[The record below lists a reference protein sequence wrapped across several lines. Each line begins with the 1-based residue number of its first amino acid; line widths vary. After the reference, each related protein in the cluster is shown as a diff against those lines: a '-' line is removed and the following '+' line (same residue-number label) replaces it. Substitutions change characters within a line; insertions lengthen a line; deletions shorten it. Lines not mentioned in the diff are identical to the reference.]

1 VVVVDRVVPLDP
13 SGVRHALE
21 DQLRRQWF
29 APGRNYGAAGAEWT
43 PRAGLLAD
51 LRRRFDVRGTLL
63 LDEVGR
69 LRFDLAP
76 SKPGTSTVRLS
87 ADLGGLRSRLLG
99 GMVAVPAA
107 AGAAV
112 SLLGIPTES
121 VELFVT
127 GLPIGLAVAGG
138 GYFGASRTLDR
149 RRARVEESLQIL
161 LDRLPRGRSSLGH

>member
-1 VVVVDRVVPLDP
+1 VVDRVVPLDP
-13 SGVRHALE
+13 MDVRRALE
-21 DQLRRQWF
+21 SQLRRQWF

-69 LRFDLAP
+69 LRLDLAP
-76 SKPGTSTVRLS
+76 GKPGTSSVRLS

-99 GMVAVPAA
+99 GMVAVPAV

-112 SLLGIPTES
+112 SLVGIPVES
-121 VELFVT
+121 LELVAA

-138 GYFGASRTLDR
+138 GYVGASRTLER

-161 LDRLPRGRSSLGH
+161 LDRLPLR